1 LSSAQL
7 KNPPCRRFFIVWDDG
22 ERIERETREKAI
34 NSPAAIKG
42 AIAVKQKVPIHIQVM
57 LEANSW
63 AMISDERPI
72 LS

>member
-1 LSSAQL
+1 
-7 KNPPCRRFFIVWDDG
+7 
-22 ERIERETREKAI
+22 
-34 NSPAAIKG
+34 
-42 AIAVKQKVPIHIQVM
+42 VKQKVPIQIQVMM